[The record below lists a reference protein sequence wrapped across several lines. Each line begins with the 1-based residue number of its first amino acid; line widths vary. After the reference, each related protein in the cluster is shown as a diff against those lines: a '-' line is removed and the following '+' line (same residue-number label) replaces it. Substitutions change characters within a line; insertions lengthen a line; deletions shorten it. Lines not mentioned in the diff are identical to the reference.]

1 MEIRNLITFD
11 FADVVDSAERSLV
24 AAVLLRS
31 VLDYIVAPATA
42 ERKKASDDA
51 RSWLLYD
58 RVEPFSF
65 VWCCE
70 ILDLDAQLLRTKIFK
85 EHRGNIKDGRIR
97 RYAKASYRIKEKQK

>member
-31 VLDYIVAPATA
+31 VLDYVVAPVNS
-42 ERKKASDDA
+42 ERMKASDDA

-58 RVEPFSF
+58 HVEPFSF

-70 ILDLDAQLLRTKIFK
+70 MLDLDAQVLRAKIFEERK
-85 EHRGNIKDGRIR
+85 GNIKDGRIR
-97 RYAKASYRIKEKQK
+97 RYAKASYRIKEK